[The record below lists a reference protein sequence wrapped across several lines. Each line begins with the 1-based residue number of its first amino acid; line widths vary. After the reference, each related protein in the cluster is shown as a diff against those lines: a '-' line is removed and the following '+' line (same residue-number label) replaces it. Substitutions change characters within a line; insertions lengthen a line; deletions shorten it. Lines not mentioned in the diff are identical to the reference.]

1 MFFVRYFKIEM
12 LKSYKI
18 IHSDYIGQRLDNYL
32 IRILK
37 GVPKSH
43 IYKIIRIGL
52 VRVNKKK
59 VNVSL
64 RLSYKDE
71 IQVSSVY
78 FTEKKKN
85 NIFINYQIKYSLSK
99 SVIFENDQLLV
110 INKPSNLAVHGGSG
124 LCIGVIEALRE
135 IRKDLFYLNLIHRLD
150 KETSG
155 CLLISKKRSVSKY
168 IGKLLEDRKVKKVY
182 LALLLN
188 TWKHPDTVSVNVR
201 LKKVRTRFG
210 KKIIISKK
218 LGKYSLTMFYL
229 LENYQNACLVKIIPK
244 TGRTHQIRVHSS
256 YLGNPIIGDKKYG
269 NMFLDTLK
277 TINFSIDRLYLHAE
291 SISFTIDKKFYKFQ
305 SLLDKNFFRLLKEFR
320 SSNFY
325 FNS

>member
-1 MFFVRYFKIEM
+1 M
-12 LKSYKI
+12 LRFYKI
-18 IHSDYIGQRLDNYL
+18 IHHDFVGQRLDNYL

-52 VRVNKKK
+52 VRVNKKR
-59 VNVSL
+59 VNVSF
-64 RLSYKDE
+64 RLSYQDE

-78 FTEKKKN
+78 FIKKKN
-85 NIFINYQIKYSLSK
+85 MFVSYQTKYNLRK

-124 LCIGVIEALRE
+124 LCVGIIEVLRE
-135 IRKDLFYLNLIHRLD
+135 IRRDLFYLNLIHRLD

-155 CLLISKKRSVSKY
+155 CLLIAKKRSIAKC

-188 TWKHPDTVSVNVR
+188 TWKHPDMVSVNVG
-201 LKKVRTRFG
+201 LKKIKTSVGR
-210 KKIIISKK
+210 KIIISKK
-218 LGKYSLTMFYL
+218 LGKPSLTMFYL

-256 YLGNPIIGDKKYG
+256 YLGHPIIGDKKYG
-269 NMFLDTLK
+269 NAFLDKLEK
-277 TINFSIDRLYLHAE
+277 INFSIDRLYLHAE
-291 SISFTIDKKFYKFQ
+291 SISFTIDKKFYQFK
-305 SLLDKNFFRLLKEFR
+305 SLLDDDFFRLLKEFR
-320 SSNFY
+320 SSNFIV
-325 FNS
+325 NL